1 MPCTR
6 ARTSAGTRPMTA
18 FPAILLA
25 AVITYA
31 IGMRLDDW
39 LPTFLAVII
48 DIGIFAAIFFYTH
61 RFLRNIKDR

>member
-1 MPCTR
+1 MI
-6 ARTSAGTRPMTA
+6 A

-61 RFLRNIKDR
+61 RLLRNIKER